1 MLNVVTMTFRPITAA
16 SWLAFG
22 VISLGSLGAAA
33 QTQSI
38 PLTLGPVLPLY
49 RALRTVG
56 LDSQRVFT
64 IREAVIDR
72 EDLHVW
78 LNDGTIAFTQS
89 VDGRV
94 TGAYFEGEGEVLVRP
109 PDRME
114 RASLGLFTG
123 AGVLEEKFSS
133 AYLRFNDDTAKD
145 LEQYLRPPQDAVDF
159 AVRNDAK
166 AHTLA
171 EMDAMRLCISFTSVP
186 AISAASEAAPV
197 PDRLLHVVVTG
208 EHYGVFDIYFDTRS
222 PEQVMVGK
230 ASSPRENEVYYD
242 LWMSFPMRSLRKT
255 TLSDTRFEGPS
266 GPLWTPDVMSIS
278 KYTIRASLDPSP
290 ELTADATLEVQVKQ
304 GGTRMVLFE
313 LSRYLQI
320 KQVEYEGK
328 PLEFIQ
334 NEAVEGSE

>member
-1 MLNVVTMTFRPITAA
+1 MSFWRKTAA
-16 SWLAFG
+16 QL
-22 VISLGSLGAAA
+22 VLCMLSLLCSLSAAA
-33 QTQSI
+33 QTQPI
-38 PLTLGPVLPLY
+38 PLTSGPVLPLY
-49 RALRTVG
+49 RALRGVG
-56 LDSQRVFT
+56 LDPQRVFA
-64 IREAVIDR
+64 IREAVIER
-72 EDLHVW
+72 EDVHVW
-78 LNDGTIAFTQS
+78 LNDGTIAFTQA

-133 AYLRFNDDTAKD
+133 AYLRFNDDTVKD

-159 AVRNDAK
+159 AVRSDAK

-278 KYTIRASLDPSP
+278 KYTTRASLDPP
-290 ELTADATLEVQVKQ
+290 TEFTADATLEVQVKQ
-304 GGTRMVLFE
+304 GGTRIVFFE
-313 LSRYLQI
+313 LSHYLQI
-320 KQVEYEGK
+320 KQ
-328 PLEFIQ
+328 
-334 NEAVEGSE
+334 